1 MHGVWVYP
9 FTAALRHPVGL
20 AELQNESGTTSHMSG
35 ACLMVDD
42 IWNFRLRK
50 PITQHPERHGLPSIL
65 LGCSPAVTC
74 CFAELAVGNP
84 EFGGMGTDRI
94 KTVTK
99 AAGLQSGTR
108 RAGQPCRAFP
118 SAP

>member
-42 IWNFRLRK
+42 IWYVHPLAHCLCLRY
-50 PITQHPERHGLPSIL
+50 L
-65 LGCSPAVTC
+65 LFEV
-74 CFAELAVGNP
+74 FIE
-84 EFGGMGTDRI
+84 
-94 KTVTK
+94 
-99 AAGLQSGTR
+99 
-108 RAGQPCRAFP
+108 
-118 SAP
+118 